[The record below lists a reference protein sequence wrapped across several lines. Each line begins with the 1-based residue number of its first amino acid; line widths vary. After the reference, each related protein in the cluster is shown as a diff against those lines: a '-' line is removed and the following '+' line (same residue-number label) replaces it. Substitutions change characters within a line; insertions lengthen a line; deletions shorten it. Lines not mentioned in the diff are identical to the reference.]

1 MSGTSLRIIVDDL
14 AKDFNQIFDD
24 KQIQKSQIAYWVIMI
39 GNRLLSQHI
48 GKRDSG
54 AFLSVYPDVPVEIA
68 ESNKE
73 KNLVKNRKYIKLP
86 SVIFDYNRDGGID
99 FISYY
104 IDEDLPGCPPAFTNQ
119 TFNRTSQSE
128 VQRIYFSQYEKPSP
142 ENPYFYRVG
151 EYIYLLGIECV
162 PVKKVEIG
170 IYSTLKPITE
180 VDIDDPFEFP
190 DELIIQLKRQVLDL
204 GRFVLMMP
212 KESVN
217 DGSDSSQGNVPTNK
231 IVSVNEMSEDT
242 PENQ

>member
-24 KQIQKSQIAYWVIMI
+24 KQVQKAQIAYWVVMI

-48 GKRDSG
+48 AKRDSG
-54 AFLSVYPDVPVEIA
+54 AYLSVYPDVPVEVA

-73 KNLVKNRKYIKLP
+73 RNLVKNRKYIKLP
-86 SVIFDYNRDGGID
+86 SVIFDYNRDGGIE

-104 IDEDLPGCPPAFTNQ
+104 LDEEIKGCPAPFVNQ
-119 TFNRTSQSE
+119 TFNRTTQSE
-128 VQRIYFSQYEKPSP
+128 VQRIYFSKYEKPSP

-162 PVKKVEIG
+162 DVKAVEIG

-180 VDIDDPFEFP
+180 VDIDDSFEFP
-190 DELIIQLKRQVLDL
+190 EELLIQLKRQVLDL

-212 KESVN
+212 KERTN
-217 DGSDSSQGNVPTNK
+217 DADDSSQGNVPTNK
-231 IVSVNEMSEDT
+231 IVSVNELNEDT
-242 PENQ
+242 PDNQ